1 MALNKIYT
9 RINWEDYPSE
19 NTDLDAYNLN
29 QMDSAIDALD
39 NRIIL
44 QDALKVDKSEING
57 NIADWTMDETTG
69 VITITKYNGEKVIF
83 DLNIEKIPV
92 EFSMSDDGIITM
104 TTEDGT
110 QFTADIGSMIPVL
123 TFEDSATIA
132 VSVTGTGK
140 NKTYSF
146 SIKTGSV
153 TDAMLQPNYL
163 ADIRVESANA
173 SAYAQSANAKSLLAE
188 SYAIGGTGT
197 REGEDTDNAKYYME
211 QAKQQTGGIPTKV
224 SELENDVGYIKKTV
238 SDLTNYYDKTSVDEK
253 IDAIP
258 KTDLTNYLT
267 KTGDGS
273 NLTAVFEE
281 ATTLEELTTG
291 EKLSSI
297 FGKLKL
303 ALKNLKSLINLIGTT
318 DISTIGDGTITG
330 GLSDVNGKLNE
341 IEGKIDNSIKKVNIH
356 HSGTTEV
363 EYTLPQNIGLNDV
376 IICNSSLGGVSGTTF
391 VLGGYALYYSAFS
404 THVAYTIP
412 APNSTSSNATST
424 VTLIAQNKIKVKCNN
439 ANAFCSVTVIMGGNS
454 AN

>member
-1 MALNKIYT
+1 MALNKVYT
-9 RINWEDYPSE
+9 RINWEDLPSE

-44 QDALKVDKSEING
+44 QDALKVNKSEINA

-92 EFSMSDDGIITM
+92 GFSMSDDGIITM

-153 TDAMLQPNYL
+153 TDDMLQPNYL

-173 SAYAQSANAKSLLAE
+173 SAYAQSANAKSVLAE
-188 SYAIGGTGT
+188 SYAVGGTGT

-224 SELENDVGYIKKTV
+224 SELENDVGYITKKV
-238 SDLTNYYDKTSVDEK
+238 SDLTNYYDKTSVDKK

-258 KTDLTNYLT
+258 KTYLTNYLT

-303 ALKNLKSLINLIGTT
+303 AVKNLKSLIGLIGTT

-330 GLSDVNGKLNE
+330 GLSDVNGKLNQNTDLTLVNCVSWDSDNT
-341 IEGKIDNSIKKVNIH
+341 ISKIGNRVFVTLGVQITSEQSSGSLIIASIARTYYPKNMYVRTNAVGGTSGDNHILYIDKS
-356 HSGTTEV
+356 SGTIILNPSTER
-363 EYTLPQNIGLNDV
+363 
-376 IICNSSLGGVSGTTF
+376 
-391 VLGGYALYYSAFS
+391 YYSASFS
-404 THVAYTIP
+404 YL
-412 APNSTSSNATST
+412 SD
-424 VTLIAQNKIKVKCNN
+424 
-439 ANAFCSVTVIMGGNS
+439 
-454 AN
+454 